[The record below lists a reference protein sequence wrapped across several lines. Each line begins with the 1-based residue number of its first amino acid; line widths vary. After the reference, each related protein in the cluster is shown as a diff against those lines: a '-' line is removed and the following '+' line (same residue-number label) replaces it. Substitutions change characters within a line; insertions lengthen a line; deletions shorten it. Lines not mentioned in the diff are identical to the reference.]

1 MNTWSEITA
10 AAVVGTGQQEFL
22 MPAGDNDLNRVL
34 QQVKNADREQLL
46 LTAVSVVA
54 LYRQAGVELPVDLL
68 PRSLPPG
75 SEEKLRA
82 SPVAGQHLSMMLQ
95 GEFSEV
101 LPEWLMALANAG
113 KRVPEELLPA
123 LLDHARDDQALREL
137 ILPVLGKRGEWLA
150 SENPDWGYVHTLGQ
164 TVWETSTRDER
175 LVLLERLRAQDPA
188 QARQVLQSTWQREA
202 ARDRAAFLEKLLVN
216 VTGADEQFLEEALN
230 DRSGDV
236 RRVARTILATLPQSN
251 LAVRVGQVLSQVM
264 SFKKPLIG
272 KARIEVE
279 IPDEPLDW
287 LKAKGI
293 EIDTLPRTRVA
304 QSMGPKGWALKEL
317 VALSN
322 PGFLSDLWHKS
333 PYDVVNAASES
344 EWASSLIEG
353 LIQATRRERKT
364 DWIEALIKN
373 SIQQPEQGASGAWMV
388 DLASYL
394 PSANLEALV
403 TSLVKSA
410 KGLNDQSPALVL
422 ILAHRTAWCDA
433 FSRLVVSSIK
443 TQIRNTQKADAND
456 WSTRSAL
463 KQFARYIPP
472 DLYDEFAAEWPFEA
486 GAWSTWAKNVSA
498 FSSLLL
504 FRRDMHRAIAL
515 EK

>member
-1 MNTWSEITA
+1 MQLRRVGSSQSRLTMNTWSEITA

-150 SENPDWGYVHTLGQ
+150 SENPDWGYVLTLGQ
-164 TVWETSTRDER
+164 AVWETSTRDER
-175 LVLLERLRAQDPA
+175 LLLLERLRAQDPA

-202 ARDRAAFLEKLLVN
+202 ARYRAAFLEKLLVN

-230 DRSGDV
+230 DRRGDV
-236 RRVARTILATLPQSN
+236 RRVART
-251 LAVRVGQVLSQVM
+251 
-264 SFKKPLIG
+264 
-272 KARIEVE
+272 
-279 IPDEPLDW
+279 
-287 LKAKGI
+287 
-293 EIDTLPRTRVA
+293 
-304 QSMGPKGWALKEL
+304 
-317 VALSN
+317 
-322 PGFLSDLWHKS
+322 
-333 PYDVVNAASES
+333 
-344 EWASSLIEG
+344 
-353 LIQATRRERKT
+353 
-364 DWIEALIKN
+364 
-373 SIQQPEQGASGAWMV
+373 
-388 DLASYL
+388 
-394 PSANLEALV
+394 
-403 TSLVKSA
+403 
-410 KGLNDQSPALVL
+410 
-422 ILAHRTAWCDA
+422 
-433 FSRLVVSSIK
+433 
-443 TQIRNTQKADAND
+443 
-456 WSTRSAL
+456 
-463 KQFARYIPP
+463 
-472 DLYDEFAAEWPFEA
+472 
-486 GAWSTWAKNVSA
+486 
-498 FSSLLL
+498 
-504 FRRDMHRAIAL
+504 
-515 EK
+515 